1 MIAPAAVDCKRVL
14 ADAERRAQLL
24 RPKRKIT
31 FEEELMSKNV
41 LIGVLLLVIGT
52 LIGANLPAVS
62 AQQREG
68 RRGQPLPTLEQLPQ
82 EVATLRQLIPTNST
96 IMMDVQWHWT
106 NLWWAGKKRN
116 WPLAQYYFN
125 ESRGHIQQLV
135 RKNPTI
141 RNQDTGMDVELQG
154 IFDGIDTSSLAMV
167 KDSIAKKDALGFEKN
182 YKTMLESCYSCH
194 KSVGRPYIRPQM
206 PTAQVQAMVNMDPNA
221 TWPQ

>member
-167 KDSIAKKDALGFEKN
+167 KDSIAKKDGLGFEKN

>member
-1 MIAPAAVDCKRVL
+1 
-14 ADAERRAQLL
+14 
-24 RPKRKIT
+24 
-31 FEEELMSKNV
+31 MSKNV
-41 LIGVLLLVIGT
+41 LIGALLLVTGIAIG
-52 LIGANLPAVS
+52 LSIPALS

-68 RRGQPLPTLEQLPQ
+68 GGRARGPRLPTMEEVPQ
-82 EVATLRQLIPTNST
+82 EIATLRQLIPTNST

-106 NLWWAGKKRN
+106 NLWFAGKRRN

-141 RNQDTGMDVELQG
+141 RNNVEQKDVDLTG

-167 KDSIAKKDALGFEKN
+167 KDAIEKKDGPVFDKN
-182 YKTMLESCYSCH
+182 YKLMLESCYSCH
-194 KSVGRPYIRPQM
+194 KAVGRPYIRPQI
-206 PTAQVQAMVNMDPNA
+206 PTAQVQSIANMDPNA